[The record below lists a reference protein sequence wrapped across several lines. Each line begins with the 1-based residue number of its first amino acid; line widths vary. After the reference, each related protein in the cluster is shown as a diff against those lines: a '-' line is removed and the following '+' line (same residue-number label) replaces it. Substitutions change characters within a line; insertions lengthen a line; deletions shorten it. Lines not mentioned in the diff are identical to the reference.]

1 MLRYSVTH
9 PNPHPQQF
17 KLPASSTQSPPF
29 PTDNFKKQQIQERIK
44 RGVRIPPSGLFRI
57 DSTCQCHDRDYP
69 PWTGEIHGMSQ
80 ALLSKSL
87 QLRVFWWMVLV
98 LCTCCGTATTVLV
111 IIEYI
116 RGPTASSTT
125 IRLVPSLELPAITIC
140 PKVPDAFNFDALYRD
155 MNEKIGGINTDV
167 ARDLV
172 SYWIG
177 GSGLENMDGL
187 PEFNQTYMQMLG
199 QLYDR
204 WRRSIGTKQFFQE
217 IQEKFGYKCT
227 DLFVNCELGGKKHNC
242 CDAIF
247 RSRPVMRRGLC
258 YQTKPQLN
266 QAKII

>member
-17 KLPASSTQSPPF
+17 TKLPASSTQSPF

-217 IQEKFGYKCT
+217 IQ
-227 DLFVNCELGGKKHNC
+227 VN
-242 CDAIF
+242 
-247 RSRPVMRRGLC
+247 
-258 YQTKPQLN
+258 
-266 QAKII
+266 

>member
-1 MLRYSVTH
+1 
-9 PNPHPQQF
+9 
-17 KLPASSTQSPPF
+17 
-29 PTDNFKKQQIQERIK
+29 
-44 RGVRIPPSGLFRI
+44 
-57 DSTCQCHDRDYP
+57 
-69 PWTGEIHGMSQ
+69 MSQ

-125 IRLVPSLELPAITIC
+125 IRLDE
-140 PKVPDAFNFDALYRD
+140 
-155 MNEKIGGINTDV
+155 
-167 ARDLV
+167 
-172 SYWIG
+172 
-177 GSGLENMDGL
+177 L
-187 PEFNQTYMQMLG
+187 PEFNQTYMHMLG

-204 WRRSIGTKQFFQE
+204 WRRSIDTKQFFHE

-227 DLFVNCELGGKKHNC
+227 DLFDNCELGGKKHNC
-242 CDAIF
+242 CDALF

-266 QAKII
+266 QAK